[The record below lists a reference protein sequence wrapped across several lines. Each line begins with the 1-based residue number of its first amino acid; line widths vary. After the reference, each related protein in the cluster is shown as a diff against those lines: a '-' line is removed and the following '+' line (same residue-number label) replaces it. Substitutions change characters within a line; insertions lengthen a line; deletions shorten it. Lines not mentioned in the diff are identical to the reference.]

1 MNSDSQST
9 PPSQNQ
15 NTDSTHDQPAE
26 AILVDTQESAPLSRR
41 SPSVHEPENDFF
53 NWFSNNNPL
62 YLLSVAL
69 MLAGLYLV
77 GSELESGKINSIST
91 VTGFFAVQNLYELVM
106 IGMALYLLKN
116 HIQSDHGKLLLILV
130 LVFLGDLTGY
140 QVHIAGKDQ
149 FVGNI
154 TTMIYM
160 ALAAA
165 KLFVVVKVLN
175 LKVYGS
181 RIVYI
186 FSAFS
191 LIWVGP
197 KIADFMVNSVGKVSI
212 GFFDG
217 SYSYYSLWL
226 LAGLIHLPL
235 IIENWR
241 TNSLDDHEQNEFL
254 GNATP
259 FWRWLMVFPF
269 IVMPIYLYFF
279 AMRDQSRFMENSVSL
294 PALIASWAVCAA
306 FFAQTIWRKKCEE
319 WIGLNV
325 FDSAVLLLF
334 LGATMSFASS
344 FSMPVIINHIL
355 LIVGL
360 TATWLT
366 RENRVNGAGLGFVV
380 LWYTGAQVKVVGGA
394 AVKYGTSLS
403 RTAWAAI
410 LMLGSFI
417 LLGLGFLVSIVRK
430 GKINTDENA

>member
-1 MNSDSQST
+1 MNSDSPTT
-9 PPSQNQ
+9 PTAQDQNISS
-15 NTDSTHDQPAE
+15 NHEQPAE
-26 AILVDTQESAPLSRR
+26 VSSCVPAESGPARRKVPPIQEPD
-41 SPSVHEPENDFF
+41 DFF
-53 NWFSNNNPL
+53 SWFRSNNPL

-69 MLAGLYLV
+69 MLAALYLV
-77 GSELESGKINSIST
+77 GSELEAGKINSIAT
-91 VTGFFAVQNLYELVM
+91 VTSFFAVQNLYEIVM

-116 HIQSDHGKLLLILV
+116 RIQSDHGKLLLILV

-140 QVHIAGKDQ
+140 QVHISGKNQ
-149 FVGNI
+149 LVGNVA
-154 TTMIYM
+154 TLAYM
-160 ALAAA
+160 ALAAL
-165 KLFVVVKVLN
+165 KLFFVVRILN
-175 LKVYGS
+175 LKIHGS
-181 RIVYI
+181 RIFYV
-186 FSAFS
+186 FSAFT

-197 KIADFMVNSVGKVSI
+197 KIADYMVNSVGKTSI

-241 TNSLDDHEQNEFL
+241 TNKLDEHEDNEYL

-269 IVMPIYLYFF
+269 VVMPIYLYFF
-279 AMRDQSRFMENSVSL
+279 AMRDQSRFMENSMSL

-306 FFAQTIWRKKCEE
+306 FFAQTVWRKKCEE

-325 FDSAVLLLF
+325 FDSIVMLVF

-355 LIVGL
+355 LVAGL

-366 RENRVNGAGLGFVV
+366 RENRANGVGLGFVS
-380 LWYTGAQVKVVGGA
+380 LWYTGAQLKYVGGA
-394 AVKYGTSLS
+394 AVNYGVSMS

-410 LMLGSFI
+410 LMLGSFV
-417 LLGLGFLVSIVRK
+417 LLGLGFLVSIIRN
-430 GKINTDENA
+430 GKTNADENI